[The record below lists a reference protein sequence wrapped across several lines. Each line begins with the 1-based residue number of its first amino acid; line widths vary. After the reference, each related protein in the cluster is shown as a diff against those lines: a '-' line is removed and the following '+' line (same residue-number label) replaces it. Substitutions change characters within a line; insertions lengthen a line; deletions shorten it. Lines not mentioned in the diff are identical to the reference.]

1 MRRFDTARETPAH
14 DFLKMVLDA
23 GERSGMMPNEMNT
36 TIANILTTNSPL
48 LNLNAGQTL
57 AILALAGLGAFYAGR
72 LTVRVIRFFNGLRAS

>member
-1 MRRFDTARETPAH
+1 
-14 DFLKMVLDA
+14 
-23 GERSGMMPNEMNT
+23 MPSEMNTT

-72 LTVRVIRFFNGLRAS
+72 LTVRAVRFFNGLRAA